1 MASPPKTEPFAFP
14 VIFGDIGGT
23 NARFALLDHAGAE
36 LRSFPP
42 VRTGD
47 FASIEDAV
55 KAAVLDKT
63 DARPKSA
70 LFALAGPIDG
80 DEVDLTN
87 ANWVVKPRE
96 VMARAGISDIAL
108 LNDFE
113 AQALAVSAVGEE
125 AEMTTVPLGSDMA
138 LERNCRVVLGPGTG
152 LGVAGLVYA
161 AGLWIPVPGEG
172 GHVTLG
178 PVAEDEFAIW
188 PNIEKEG
195 GRISAEALLAG
206 RGIVRL
212 YRAVA
217 ATRGRRATFSWPKE
231 VTGAA
236 LSGEDETASETMAL
250 YCRLLGRLAGD
261 LALVFMA
268 TGGVFVGGGIA
279 PRIATLLEKGAFRE
293 AFEEKHPHRNLMRAI
308 PTRLIT
314 AARPALTGLAAF
326 ARRPEEFA
334 VPLHTRRWRS

>member
-1 MASPPKTEPFAFP
+1 MASPPKTKPFAFP

-23 NARFALLDHAGAE
+23 NARFALLEDEGAA

-42 VRTGD
+42 VHTGD
-47 FASIEDAV
+47 FESIEEAV
-55 KAAVLDKT
+55 KAAVFEKT
-63 DARPKSA
+63 ETRPKSA
-70 LFALAGPIDG
+70 LFALAAPIDG

-87 ANWVVKPRE
+87 ADWVIKPRE
-96 VMARAGISDIAL
+96 VMAATGIADIAL

-125 AEMTTVPLGSDMA
+125 TEMTTVTIGPEIA

-172 GHVTLG
+172 GHVALG
-178 PVAEDEFAIW
+178 PVSEEEFALW
-188 PNIEKEG
+188 PHIEKEG

-212 YRAVA
+212 YRAMA
-217 ATRGRRATFSWPKE
+217 SLRGRRATLHWPKE

-236 LSGEDETASETMAL
+236 LAASDETAVETMAL

-279 PRIATLLEKGAFRE
+279 PRIATLLEAGAFRQ
-293 AFEEKHPHRNLMRAI
+293 AFEEKYPHENLMRTI

-314 AARPALTGLAAF
+314 ASRPALTGLAAF

-334 VPLHTRRWRS
+334 VPLHTRRWQA